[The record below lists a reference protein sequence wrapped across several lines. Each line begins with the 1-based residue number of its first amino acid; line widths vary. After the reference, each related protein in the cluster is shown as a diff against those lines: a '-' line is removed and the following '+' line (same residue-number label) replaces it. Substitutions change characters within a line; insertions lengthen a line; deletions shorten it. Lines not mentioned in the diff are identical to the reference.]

1 MPLTLSPCLPTD
13 APELARVSA
22 AIWLP
27 TPGNKVAWAKVP
39 ESVMIK
45 KYEKGLHDGMTV
57 QKQCKLPQQRHYL
70 KVTDDATGDI
80 AAYALWL
87 YLPEGYCVE
96 DEYVF
101 SLCFYRLL
109 GTGCAVLERI
119 SQEHTLQNK
128 NDPWLGMN
136 PSNEAILTP

>member
-13 APELARVSA
+13 APELARASA

-39 ESVMIK
+39 ESEMIK
-45 KYEKGLHDGMTV
+45 KYEKSFHDGMTV
-57 QKQCKLPQQRHYL
+57 QNQCKLPQQKHYL
-70 KVTDDATGDI
+70 KVTDDPTGDI

-101 SLCFYRLL
+101 SLCLYRLF
-109 GTGCAVLERI
+109 GDRMRSSGENF
-119 SQEHTLQNK
+119 SG
-128 NDPWLGMN
+128 PY
-136 PSNEAILTP
+136 TPKKKPIHGSV